1 MPIPHAIAVDLYSRL
16 TAACIAGLWEGAALA
31 MMAAALMRL
40 TSRAPARLRHILLVA
55 IFVMTAVLPWIR
67 FGAASGSG
75 HALRIAPWLAAAI
88 AGVWFVLTGA
98 RATGLILA
106 WHRLRVVREQAMPVV
121 LEGLETFVAGER
133 RALLCVSADV
143 DSPTIIGFREPRLL
157 LPDWMAPLLTQED
170 LRQIAL
176 HECEHLRRYDDWMN
190 LLLQVGLVLSPL
202 NLALVWL
209 NRGIAMQRELA
220 CDAAVV
226 ASTAQPIAYATCLT
240 RLAEQRMQ
248 HTRLVLAMAA
258 WGRRS
263 ELVQR
268 VHALLTPS
276 AAWTQRQS
284 RLAAYVTAAA
294 LLAGAFGL
302 ARTPLFTRVA
312 SAPEM
317 AAAATIATKNDAT
330 MGDRLPQ
337 SVRVTPVSFIVKPTV
352 QTPAK
357 HAKRR
362 TVAGRGAT
370 VEAAALNWSQQPRTV
385 LTSANESVRSPRHG
399 PASGTNYDEPTI
411 RFVTVEVS
419 APYVSSPYVAVPVA
433 NGWLVFQM

>member
-1 MPIPHAIAVDLYSRL
+1 MPNPHAMIVELYSHL
-16 TAACIAGLWEGAALA
+16 TAACIAGLWQGAALGLI
-31 MMAAALMRL
+31 AAALMRL
-40 TSRAPARLRHILLVA
+40 MPRASASLRHALLVV
-55 IFVMTAVLPWIR
+55 IFVMTALLPWFR
-67 FGAASGSG
+67 FGAGSGSG

-88 AGVWFVLTGA
+88 AGAWLAFSCV
-98 RATGLILA
+98 RATGLFLA
-106 WHRLRVVREQAMPVV
+106 WRRLRVVRQQSIPVV
-121 LEGLETFVAGER
+121 LEGVEGFKVGDR
-133 RALLCVSADV
+133 RALLCLSADV

-157 LPDWMAPLLTQED
+157 LPDWMAPLLTKEN
-170 LRQIAL
+170 LIQIAL

-209 NRGIAMQRELA
+209 DRRIAMQRELA

-226 ASTAQPIAYATCLT
+226 ASTAKPIAYATCLT

-248 HTRLVLAMAA
+248 HTRLALAMAA

-263 ELVQR
+263 ELMQR
-268 VHALLTPS
+268 VQALLTQP

-284 RLAAYVTAAA
+284 RLAACATAVA

-302 ARTPLFTRVA
+302 ARAPLFIRVA
-312 SAPEM
+312 AAPQL
-317 AAAATIATKNDAT
+317 AAIAAGATETDATI
-330 MGDRLPQ
+330 GDRIPQ
-337 SVRVTPVSFIVKPTV
+337 HIRAVPASFIVKPNM

-362 TVAGRGAT
+362 TVAGRRAT
-370 VEAAALNWSQQPRTV
+370 FAPPSNWLQPARMV
-385 LTSANESVRSPRHG
+385 RTSA
-399 PASGTNYDEPTI
+399 DEAVHSRRRNADLRIYYEGPTI
-411 RFVTVEVS
+411 RFVTAEF
-419 APYVSSPYVAVPVA
+419 SSPYIAVPVT